1 MHKFISIFSGCG
13 GFDLGFSKTGF
24 KCIAAYDI
32 DPIAVQVHKRNLK
45 TACYI
50 QDLSEENLPTS
61 LRPDVLLAGP
71 PCQGFS
77 IAGKR
82 ELNDPRN
89 QLLLTAVNIALKLSP
104 RVFILEN
111 VPGVRSGKHRDYWE
125 TAKNKLRTAGYR
137 TAEIECLGTKMGV
150 AQIRK
155 RIVLLA
161 WKGNKDIDIFLPE
174 IYGGTLQDALK
185 GISGAPNNKKK
196 TLNQSIAGKISKKI
210 KPGQKLCN
218 VRGGENSVHTWD
230 IPEVF
235 GKTTKQEKELLNTL
249 LKLRR
254 QIRRRDFGDADPVER
269 KVLVALFGNSVLQ
282 TLNSLLEKGFVRQI
296 DGCYDLKDSFNG
308 LFRRL
313 SWDKPSLTV
322 DTRFGEPRFFLHPSE
337 HRGFTVREAAR
348 IQGFPDTFIFSGT
361 EKEQYRL
368 IGNAVPPPLAEC
380 LANFVKE
387 GLLD

>member
-13 GFDLGFSKTGF
+13 GFDLGFSKNGF

-32 DPIAVQVHKRNLK
+32 DPIAVQVHKNNLK

-50 QDLSEENLPTS
+50 QDLSKENLPDS
-61 LRPDVLLAGP
+61 LHPDVLLAGP

-77 IAGKR
+77 TAGKR
-82 ELNDPRN
+82 KLNDPRN
-89 QLLLTAVNIALKLSP
+89 QLLLTAASIALKLSP
-104 RVFILEN
+104 KVFVLEN
-111 VPGVRSGKHRDYWE
+111 VPGVTSGKHRYYWE
-125 TAKNKLRTAGYR
+125 AAKNKLRIAGYR
-137 TAEIECLGTKMGV
+137 TAEVECLGTKMGI

-155 RIVLLA
+155 RMVLLA
-161 WKGNKDIDIFLPE
+161 WKGKKDLNIFLPE
-174 IYGGTLQDALK
+174 IFGGTLQDALK
-185 GISGAPNNKKK
+185 GISGAPNN
-196 TLNQSIAGKISKKI
+196 SKKILIESVATKIAKRI

-235 GKTTKQEKELLNTL
+235 GKTTEQEKELLNTL

-254 QIRRRDFGDADPVER
+254 QIRRRDIGDADPVEK
-269 KVLVALFGNSVLQ
+269 KVLVSLFGNSVLR
-282 TLNSLLEKGFVRQI
+282 TLNSLLRKGFVRQI
-296 DGCYDLKDSFNG
+296 DECYDLKDTYNG
-308 LFRRL
+308 LFKRL

-322 DTRFGEPRFFLHPSE
+322 DTRFGEYRYFLHPSE
-337 HRGFTVREAAR
+337 NRGFTVREAAR

-368 IGNAVPPPLAEC
+368 IGNAVPPPLAQC
-380 LANFVKE
+380 LANFVKK
-387 GLLD
+387 GLLS

>member
-1 MHKFISIFSGCG
+1 MKFISIFSGCG
-13 GFDLGFSKTGF
+13 GFDLGFLQSGF
-24 KCIAAYDI
+24 KCISAFDI
-32 DPIAVQVHKRNLK
+32 DPIAVQVHKKNLK
-45 TACYI
+45 TPCFV
-50 QDLSEENLPTS
+50 QDLSEGNLS
-61 LRPDVLLAGP
+61 IALRPDVLLAGP

-77 IAGKR
+77 TAGKR

-89 QLLLTAVNIALKLSP
+89 QLLLTAANIALKLMP
-104 RVFILEN
+104 KVFVLEN
-111 VPGVRSGKHRDYWE
+111 VPGVTAGEHGKYWS
-125 TAKNKLRTAGYR
+125 ALKNKLRAAGYR
-137 TAEIECLGTKMGV
+137 TAEIKCLGTKMGV

-155 RIVLLA
+155 RIVFLA
-161 WKGNKDIDIFLPE
+161 WKGNKDINLFFPE
-174 IYGGTLQDALK
+174 TCGGTLKDALK
-185 GISGAPNNKKK
+185 GIGKAPNHNKKIISNK
-196 TLNQSIAGKISKKI
+196 SNAAKIAQKI

-218 VRGGENSVHTWD
+218 VRGGDNSIHTWD

-235 GKTTKQEKELLNTL
+235 GKTTQQEKELLKTL

-269 KVLVALFGNSVLQ
+269 KVLVSLFGNSVSKTVD
-282 TLNSLLEKGFVRQI
+282 TLLKKGFMRQI
-296 DGCYDLKDSFNG
+296 DGYYDLKDTFNG

-322 DTRFGEPRFFLHPSE
+322 DTRFGEPRYFLHPSE

-361 EKEQYRL
+361 EQEQYRL

-380 LANFVKE
+380 LANFVKK
-387 GLLD
+387 GLLS